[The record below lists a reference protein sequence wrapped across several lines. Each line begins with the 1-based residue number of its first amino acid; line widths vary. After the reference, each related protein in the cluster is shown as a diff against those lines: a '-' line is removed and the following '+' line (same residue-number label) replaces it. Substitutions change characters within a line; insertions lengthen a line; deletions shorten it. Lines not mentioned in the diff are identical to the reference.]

1 MQRYTYE
8 DVDLSLF
15 IIMKYWRET
24 IIKAWLLRSWLNKG
38 DKNRFSNS
46 TKMNHFAMGI
56 RQAPF
61 QLCFQPSLIN
71 LTEENFLPLDNQCH
85 EAFSIQTV
93 LTGFY

>member
-1 MQRYTYE
+1 
-8 DVDLSLF
+8 
-15 IIMKYWRET
+15 
-24 IIKAWLLRSWLNKG
+24 
-38 DKNRFSNS
+38 
-46 TKMNHFAMGI
+46 MNHFAMGI
-56 RQAPF
+56 RQALF